1 MAELDSTYRKNLQ
14 YWKFSFYGFLKNL
27 RFFDAFIILFL
38 SQIGISYTQIGILYA
53 IREIVSFFTEVP
65 SGVVADQFGRK
76 ETLLSCFVLYIFSFI
91 ILYLTSEFYLLVL
104 AFVLYGAADAF
115 RSGTHKAMI
124 MDYLTIHGWYAYKI
138 DYYGHTRAWSQRGLA
153 VSSLVAG
160 FLVFLEGT
168 FQNIFLYSVIPYVAN
183 FFLVLSYPKELN
195 RNQSGRKTRNNDPL
209 PQFTFKLWKV
219 TKNIKVASIISTAA
233 LHTAYLKGV
242 KDFIQP
248 MMATLALGIPF
259 LTFIENPDK
268 KTGIVVGVLYFFI
281 YMLTAFA
288 SSRSGK
294 LAARTKR
301 KALIAFATLFLGL
314 SFGAL
319 SGFFYHV
326 LFLIPAILAF
336 LFVYVLENLRKP
348 ILTGYVVDEVPEDIL
363 TSVLS
368 VQSFLKTIFA
378 ATIAFLLGWFADLF
392 GIGLGLII
400 LSSGLLIIIL
410 FLEGLAY
417 FKANHSKYD

>member
-1 MAELDSTYRKNLQ
+1 MTALKSTYKKNLQ

-27 RFFDAFIILFL
+27 RFFEAFIILFL
-38 SQIGISYTQIGILYA
+38 TQVGISYTQIGILYA
-53 IREIVSFFTEVP
+53 IRELVSFFFEVP

-76 ETLLSCFVLYIFSFI
+76 ETLLSCFVLYIFSFL
-91 ILYLTSEFYLLVL
+91 ILYLTSEFYLFVI

-115 RSGTHKAMI
+115 RSGTHKAII
-124 MDYLTIHGWYAYKI
+124 MDYLTIHGWYDQKI

-168 FQNIFLYSVIPYVAN
+168 FQNIFLYSIIPYIAD
-183 FFLVLSYPKELN
+183 FLLVLSYPKELN
-195 RNQSGRKTRNNDPL
+195 RNHSGKNPVKNEPL
-209 PQFTFKLWKV
+209 GQFISKLWKV
-219 TKNIKVASIISTAA
+219 TRNIKVASIIATAA

-248 MMATLALGIPF
+248 MMATLAIGIPI
-259 LTFIENPDK
+259 LTFIENPEK
-268 KTGIVVGVLYFFI
+268 KTGIVVGILYFFI
-281 YMLTAFA
+281 YMMTAFT
-288 SSRSGK
+288 SSQSGK
-294 LAARTKR
+294 LAARIQKN
-301 KALIAFATLFLGL
+301 ALVAAVTLFLGL

-319 SGFFYHV
+319 AGFFYHS
-326 LFLIPAILAF
+326 LLLAPAILAF

-348 ILTGYVVDEVPEDIL
+348 ILTGYVVDEVPEEIL

-378 ATIAFLLGWFADLF
+378 AVIAFLLGWFSDMF
-392 GIGLGLII
+392 GVGLGLVF
-400 LSSGLLIIIL
+400 LSVGLLLIVVS
-410 FLEGLAY
+410 LEVSAY
-417 FKANHSKYD
+417 FKTNHSMPD